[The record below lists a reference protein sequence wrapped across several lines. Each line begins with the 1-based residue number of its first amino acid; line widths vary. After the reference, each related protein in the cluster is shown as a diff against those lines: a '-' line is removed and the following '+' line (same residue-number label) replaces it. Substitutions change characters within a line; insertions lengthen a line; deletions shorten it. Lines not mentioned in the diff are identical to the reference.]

1 MKSSERIRN
10 LKKQGK
16 ELASHPLDKLNW
28 EDMKPAEHIPGI
40 EGLAL
45 EFAEWALQI
54 THEHI
59 PKLAPSSSAFLDW
72 REGKSTHAIALA
84 FLNREPVIEELRAVY
99 LGPAADLFN

>member
-1 MKSSERIRN
+1 MKSSEKIAK
-10 LKKQGK
+10 LKKTK
-16 ELASHPLDKLNW
+16 ALSDHPLDPLNW
-28 EDMKPAEHIPGI
+28 EDLKPAEHIPGM
-40 EGLAL
+40 EGLAM

-54 THEHI
+54 TPEHI
-59 PKLAPSSSAFLDW
+59 PKLAPSSSSFLDW